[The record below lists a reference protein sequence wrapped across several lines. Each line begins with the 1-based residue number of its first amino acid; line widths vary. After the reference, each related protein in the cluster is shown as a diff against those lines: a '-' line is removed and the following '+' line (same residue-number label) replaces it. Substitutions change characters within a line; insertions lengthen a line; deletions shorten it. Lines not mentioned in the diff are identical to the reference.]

1 MKLTLTASEAALICK
16 LAQDRLSDIVG
27 EVLIENDKANDN
39 QQRFIAKLCKKLKR
53 QIRYDKDKRRR
64 KTSNQGK
71 AGGDKGTAPD
81 GTHPA
86 QSASG
91 CTDTGKQ
98 RIEYKA

>member
-1 MKLTLTASEAALICK
+1 MKLTLTASESALLCK

-64 KTSNQGK
+64 KTD
-71 AGGDKGTAPD
+71 DKRP
-81 GTHPA
+81 
-86 QSASG
+86 S
-91 CTDTGKQ
+91 CRDTGK
-98 RIEYKA
+98 AS